1 MEELESTL
9 ESKQGLLS
17 ELEEW
22 CEQLKAKVEK
32 MQAEEAETGEDL
44 KDEIATMNDEL
55 EAVQMK
61 VTLSPSLRILF
72 DPDFDQT

>member
-1 MEELESTL
+1 M

-61 VTLSPSLRILF
+61 VTRSPSLRVLF